1 MSDSLNLADSSC
13 LSPAVFHICV
23 ACTPLLL
30 SYMRALQIQCT
41 AHEIIVPRASRID
54 SFWLTSTL
62 PKRAKT
68 QPHPLFAFAVA
79 VSSAHPSDK
88 AYPTNQ
94 AAAVPTVPLLSIGS
108 KLKVPDFPYGGCH
121 LQLKLLPF
129 APIPTVPVI
138 GKRFRWTWN
147 HVCCRRGRT
156 YAG

>member
-1 MSDSLNLADSSC
+1 MFITSSVSH
-13 LSPAVFHICV
+13 LHATY
-23 ACTPLLL
+23 TPTAFVH
-30 SYMRALQIQCT
+30 SWKQIQYT
-41 AHEIIVPRASRID
+41 AHEIPVSSLPRVLEPLIH

-147 HVCCRRGRT
+147 HVCYRRGRT